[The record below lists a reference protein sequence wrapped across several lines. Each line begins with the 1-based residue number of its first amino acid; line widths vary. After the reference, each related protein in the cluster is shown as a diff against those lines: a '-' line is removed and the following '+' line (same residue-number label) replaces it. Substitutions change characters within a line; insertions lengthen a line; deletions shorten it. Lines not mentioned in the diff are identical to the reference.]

1 MRFTV
6 IGWNFRK
13 TPVEIRD
20 SLALT
25 PKEQVEL
32 GLQLRTRFNLGG
44 VVILSTCNRTELY
57 LVNAEQQL
65 DQIIEMLESYWNLYE
80 LRERAYTIQNLDGVR
95 HLFRVAS
102 SLDSMVLGEPQILGQ
117 LKDAFQ
123 SFNEADLTGKLLH
136 PLFTRAFSTAKR
148 VRTETSVASNAV
160 SVSYA
165 AVELA
170 KHIFEDLSKQT
181 VMVVGAGEMA
191 ELAVR
196 HLMRNGISELFVTNR
211 TFLSAAKL
219 AEKFQGLAVP
229 FEHLER
235 HLHQA
240 DIILS
245 STGARDFI
253 ITKEMVKNCLRRRR
267 GRSMF
272 FIDIAVPRDID
283 PEINELNGTFCYDID
298 DLQTL
303 VSQNQVE
310 RKKQSINA
318 EEIIENEL
326 LKLEL
331 WFKSLSA
338 VPTIRSL
345 RKAFHSIAEEEM
357 VKSFKNLKNI
367 PESERKKVEQL
378 VHRLIH
384 KLLHDPS
391 RNLKKIAQDEDAH
404 LYLEYVSKIFDL
416 SPTPL
421 KLEKLPEKDHKL
433 KIVKS

>member
-310 RKKQSINA
+310 RKKQSIKA

-404 LYLEYVSKIFDL
+404 LYLEYVSNIFDL
-416 SPTPL
+416 SPTPV

>member
-13 TPVEIRD
+13 TPIEIRD

-57 LVNAEQQL
+57 LVNAEKQL
-65 DQIIEMLESYWNLYE
+65 DQIIEMLESYWDLYE
-80 LRERAYTIQNLDGVR
+80 LMERVYTIQNLDGVR

-196 HLMRNGISELFVTNR
+196 HFMRNGISELFVTNR

-245 STGARDFI
+245 STGAREFI
-253 ITKEMVKNCLRRRR
+253 ITKEMVKNCLRQRR

-310 RKKQSINA
+310 RKKESIKA

-326 LKLEL
+326 IKLEL

-345 RKAFHSIAEEEM
+345 RKAFNSIAEEEM

-378 VHRLIH
+378 VHRLIQ

-391 RNLKKIAQDEDAH
+391 RNLKKITHDEDAH

-416 SPTPL
+416 SPTPV
-421 KLEKLPEKDHKL
+421 KLEKLPEKHLRL

>member
-1 MRFTV
+1 M
-6 IGWNFRK
+6 
-13 TPVEIRD
+13 
-20 SLALT
+20 
-25 PKEQVEL
+25 
-32 GLQLRTRFNLGG
+32 
-44 VVILSTCNRTELY
+44 
-57 LVNAEQQL
+57 
-65 DQIIEMLESYWNLYE
+65 
-80 LRERAYTIQNLDGVR
+80 
-95 HLFRVAS
+95 
-102 SLDSMVLGEPQILGQ
+102 
-117 LKDAFQ
+117 
-123 SFNEADLTGKLLH
+123 
-136 PLFTRAFSTAKR
+136 
-148 VRTETSVASNAV
+148 RTETSVASNAV

-196 HLMRNGISELFVTNR
+196 HFMRNGISELFVTNR

-253 ITKEMVKNCLRRRR
+253 ITKEMVKNCLHRRR

-310 RKKQSINA
+310 RKKQSIKA

-391 RNLKKIAQDEDAH
+391 RNLKKIAHDEDAH

-416 SPTPL
+416 SPTPV
-421 KLEKLPEKDHKL
+421 KLEKLPEKHHRL
-433 KIVKS
+433 KIIKS

>member
-13 TPVEIRD
+13 TPIEIRD

-57 LVNAEQQL
+57 LVNAEKQL
-65 DQIIEMLESYWNLYE
+65 DQIIEMLESYWDLYE
-80 LRERAYTIQNLDGVR
+80 LMERVYTIQNLDGVR

-196 HLMRNGISELFVTNR
+196 HFMRNGISELFVTNR

-245 STGARDFI
+245 STGARGFI
-253 ITKEMVKNCLRRRR
+253 ITKEMVKNCLHRRR

-310 RKKQSINA
+310 RKKESIKA

-326 LKLEL
+326 IKLEL

-345 RKAFHSIAEEEM
+345 RKAFNSIAEEEM

-378 VHRLIH
+378 VHRLIQ

-391 RNLKKIAQDEDAH
+391 RNLKKITHDEDAH

-416 SPTPL
+416 SPTPV
-421 KLEKLPEKDHKL
+421 KLEKLPEKHLRL

>member
-1 MRFTV
+1 MHFSV
-6 IGWNFRK
+6 IGWNFRN

-25 PKEQVEL
+25 PEQQVEL
-32 GLQLRTRFNLGG
+32 GHQLKGRFDLGG
-44 VVILSTCNRTELY
+44 VAILSTCNRTELY
-57 LVNAEQQL
+57 LVNAEEQL
-65 DQIIEMLESYWNLYE
+65 EQIIEQLESYWKLYK
-80 LRERAYTIQNLDGVR
+80 LRESVYTIHNLAGVK

-117 LKDAFQ
+117 LKDTFHT
-123 SFNEADLTGKLLH
+123 FNEAGLTGKLLH
-136 PLFTRAFSTAKR
+136 PLFTRSFSTAKR
-148 VRTETSVASNAV
+148 VRTETTLASNAV
-160 SVSYA
+160 SISYA

-181 VMVVGAGEMA
+181 VMVIGAGEMA

-196 HLMRNGISELFVTNR
+196 HLMRNGISQLFVTNR

-229 FEHLER
+229 FEHLKR

-240 DIILS
+240 DIIIS

-253 ITKEMVKNCLRRRR
+253 ITSEMVKQSLRQRK
-267 GRSMF
+267 GNSMF
-272 FIDIAVPRDID
+272 FIDIAVPRDVD
-283 PEINELNGTFCYDID
+283 PEINELNGTYCYDID
-298 DLQTL
+298 DLQAH
-303 VSQNQVE
+303 VSQNQQE
-310 RKKQSINA
+310 RKKQSFVA
-318 EEIIENEL
+318 EEIIEEEIL
-326 LKLEL
+326 EVEL

-345 RKAFHSIAEEEM
+345 RRAFHSKAEEEM
-357 VKSFKNLKNI
+357 EKAFRRMKNL
-367 PESERKKVEQL
+367 PASEQKEIEQF

-391 RNLKKIAQDEDAH
+391 HNLKQIAHSEDAH
-404 LYLEYVSKIFDL
+404 LYLESVKKIFDL
-416 SPTPL
+416 KPQQL
-421 KLEKLPEKDHKL
+421 NLEENPKKYSRL
-433 KIVKS
+433 KIVNS

>member
-13 TPVEIRD
+13 TPIEIRD

-32 GLQLRTRFNLGG
+32 GLKLRTRFNLGG

-57 LVNAEQQL
+57 LVNAEKQL
-65 DQIIEMLESYWNLYE
+65 DQIIEMLESYWDLYE
-80 LRERAYTIQNLDGVR
+80 LMERVYTIQNLDGVR

-196 HLMRNGISELFVTNR
+196 HFMRNGISELFVTNR

-245 STGARDFI
+245 STGAREFI
-253 ITKEMVKNCLRRRR
+253 ITKEMVKNCLRQRR

-310 RKKQSINA
+310 RKKESIKA

-326 LKLEL
+326 IKLEL

-345 RKAFHSIAEEEM
+345 RKAFNSIAEEEM

-378 VHRLIH
+378 VHRLIQ

-391 RNLKKIAQDEDAH
+391 RNLKKITHDEDAH

-416 SPTPL
+416 SPTPV
-421 KLEKLPEKDHKL
+421 KLEKLPEKHLRL

>member
-32 GLQLRTRFNLGG
+32 GLKLRTRFNLGG

-80 LRERAYTIQNLDGVR
+80 LRERVYTIQNLDGVR

-181 VMVVGAGEMA
+181 VMVIGAGEMA

-196 HLMRNGISELFVTNR
+196 HFMRNGISELFVTNR

-310 RKKQSINA
+310 RKKQSIKA

-391 RNLKKIAQDEDAH
+391 RNLKKIAHDEDAH
-404 LYLEYVSKIFDL
+404 FYLEYVSKIFDL
-416 SPTPL
+416 SPTPV
-421 KLEKLPEKDHKL
+421 KLEKLPEKHHGL

>member
-57 LVNAEQQL
+57 LVNAEKQL
-65 DQIIEMLESYWNLYE
+65 DQIIEMLESYWDLYE
-80 LRERAYTIQNLDGVR
+80 LMERVYTIQNLDGVR

-196 HLMRNGISELFVTNR
+196 HFKRNGISEFFVTNR

-245 STGARDFI
+245 STGAREFI
-253 ITKEMVKNCLRRRR
+253 ITKEMVKNCVRQRR

-283 PEINELNGTFCYDID
+283 PEINELNGTFCYNID

-310 RKKQSINA
+310 RKKQSIKA
-318 EEIIENEL
+318 EGIIENEL
-326 LKLEL
+326 IKLEL

-345 RKAFHSIAEEEM
+345 RKAFNSIAEEEM

-378 VHRLIH
+378 VHRLIQ

-391 RNLKKIAQDEDAH
+391 RNLKKITHDEDAH

-416 SPTPL
+416 SPTPV
-421 KLEKLPEKDHKL
+421 KLEKLPEKHLRL